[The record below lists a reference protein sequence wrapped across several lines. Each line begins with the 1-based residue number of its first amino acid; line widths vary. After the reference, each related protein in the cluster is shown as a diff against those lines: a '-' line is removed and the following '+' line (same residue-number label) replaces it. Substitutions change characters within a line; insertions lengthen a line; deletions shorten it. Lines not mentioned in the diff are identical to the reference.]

1 MKVSIIGEGA
11 WGTAVATVLAQN
23 KHDVLIWCYHEVAAN
38 EINNQRQNN
47 MYMPGVRLSEKIK
60 ASTNLQEVIEYSDF
74 IFEAIPV
81 QYLRSVLN
89 QAKSFIKPNQKWV
102 SLSKG
107 IESGSL
113 LFPTQIFDE
122 IFENKTINAVIS
134 GPSFA
139 QELIKK
145 DLTAVNCA
153 SFDLN
158 IAKEISDILN
168 NEYFRACPTNDLIG
182 VQAAAA
188 LKNVITLGVG
198 IAQGADCGDNTKAMI
213 ITVGM
218 NEISNLVKALGGKA
232 ETVYGLAGLGDLILT
247 STGKYSRN
255 LEVGKRFGQGQTVEK
270 IISDTG
276 YTPESINTV
285 KSIFQLSKKYNVH
298 IPLCMGIFNIISGS
312 RSVKEFF
319 PSLFNCLV

>member
-1 MKVSIIGEGA
+1 MKISIIGEGA
-11 WGTAVATVLAQN
+11 WGTAVSTVLSQN
-23 KHDVLIWCYHEVAAN
+23 KHNVLVWCYHEVAAN
-38 EINNQRQNN
+38 EINNHRQNN

-60 ASTNLQEVIEYSDF
+60 ASTSLEEVIAYSDF

-81 QYLRSVLN
+81 QYLRGVLD
-89 QAKSFIKPNQKWV
+89 QAKSFIKKNQNWI

-113 LFPTQIFDE
+113 LFPTQMLDE
-122 IFENKTINAVIS
+122 VFENRTINSVIS

-145 DLTAVNCA
+145 DLTAVMCA
-153 SFDLN
+153 STNLN

-168 NEYFRACPTNDLIG
+168 NEYFRTCPTIDLVG

-188 LKNVITLGVG
+188 LKNVIALGVG

-218 NEISNLVKALGGKA
+218 NEISNLIKNLGGKM

-247 STGKYSRN
+247 ATGKYSRN
-255 LEVGKRFGQGQTVEK
+255 LEVGKRFGQGQSLEK
-270 IISDTG
+270 IIADTG
-276 YTPESINTV
+276 YIPESVNTV
-285 KSIFQLSKKYNVH
+285 KSIFQLSKKYNIH
-298 IPLCMGIFNIISGS
+298 MPLCMGIFNLINGS
-312 RSVKEFF
+312 RSVNEFF
-319 PSLFNCLV
+319 PTLFNCLI